1 MTTNPLPD
9 PTNPNDVATY
19 RNHLEHHYT
28 ETMWEPITA
37 FLNNVLNTA
46 VKALDA
52 PITLTA
58 DGRPAPPKPLAWTT
72 VRRRWYD
79 TIRAIARLEP
89 ALSDR
94 STQTLLEESTLPADA
109 YTDVQDIMRQATLE
123 GWSETKTK
131 RTLSKRLI
139 PHRRKDETTNS
150 YANRIRTA
158 ARTTATA
165 NLGRWM
171 DAELARTGAS
181 YKRWV
186 TVGDSRVRAAH
197 AAADG
202 QEVPLGSPFVVDGEM
217 LEYPGDPHG
226 SAGNVINC
234 RCVMVA
240 GVEPG
245 GSYAPRRV
253 LDEADGLEDLPDDDY
268 DGLFTGA
275 DDGTDPAGWSV
286 WAARRAGTGRGQGR
300 YSARDGAAEG
310 EHRAAGSDKGV
321 RRRDDTG

>member
-1 MTTNPLPD
+1 
-9 PTNPNDVATY
+9 
-19 RNHLEHHYT
+19 
-28 ETMWEPITA
+28 
-37 FLNNVLNTA
+37 
-46 VKALDA
+46 
-52 PITLTA
+52 
-58 DGRPAPPKPLAWTT
+58 
-72 VRRRWYD
+72 
-79 TIRAIARLEP
+79 
-89 ALSDR
+89 
-94 STQTLLEESTLPADA
+94 
-109 YTDVQDIMRQATLE
+109 MRQATLE
-123 GWSETKTK
+123 GWSEAKTK
-131 RTLSKRLI
+131 RALSKRLI
-139 PHRRKDETTNS
+139 PRRRRNETTNS

-202 QEVPLGSPFVVDGEM
+202 QEVPLGSPFVV
-217 LEYPGDPHG
+217 EYPGDPHG

-268 DGLFTGA
+268 GGLFTGA
-275 DDGTDPAGWSV
+275 DDDTDPAGWSV
-286 WAARRAGTGRGQGR
+286 WAARRAGTRRGPGAVFCEGWSGRG
-300 YSARDGAAEG
+300 
-310 EHRAAGSDKGV
+310 
-321 RRRDDTG
+321 